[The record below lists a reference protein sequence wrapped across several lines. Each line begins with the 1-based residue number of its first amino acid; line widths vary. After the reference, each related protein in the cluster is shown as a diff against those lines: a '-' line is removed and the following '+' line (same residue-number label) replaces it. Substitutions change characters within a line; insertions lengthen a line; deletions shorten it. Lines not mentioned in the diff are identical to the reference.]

1 MIFPS
6 LSIFTSASIPF
17 SLNFSSIRVFTT
29 AYEIFILFPNLL
41 NFSFT
46 SIVTFLIYSL
56 FSDDKLK
63 PPIPISPTPAE
74 SIPAELKVA
83 IS

>member
-1 MIFPS
+1 MIFLS

-17 SLNFSSIRVFTT
+17 SFNFSSIKFFAT
-29 AYEIFILFPNLL
+29 AYKIFTLFPNSL

-63 PPIPISPTPAE
+63 PPIPITP
-74 SIPAELKVA
+74 IPAELKVA